1 MAKLLIADDDT
12 FNILL
17 TKTMIKNIMPE
28 IEIFEANNG
37 KIASELAMDI
47 QFDLIFMDVQ
57 MPEMNGIEATEAIR
71 QSEKSM
77 NQNTI
82 IVGLT
87 ASSSDDDKI
96 KCISSGM
103 NVFLTKPID
112 KSKLSET
119 IITYL
124 SN

>member
-1 MAKLLIADDDT
+1 MAKLLITDDDT

-37 KIASELAMDI
+37 KIAFELAMDI

-77 NQNTI
+77 NQHTET
-82 IVGLT
+82 VGLT
-87 ASSSDDDKI
+87 ANSADDDKI

-103 NVFLTKPID
+103 NDFLTKPID
-112 KSKLSET
+112 KSKLSE
-119 IITYL
+119 IVNTYL

>member
-1 MAKLLIADDDT
+1 MAKLLITDDDT

-37 KIASELAMDI
+37 KIAFELAMDI

-77 NQNTI
+77 NQHTV

-87 ASSSDDDKI
+87 ANSSDDDKI

-103 NVFLTKPID
+103 NDFLTKPID
-112 KSKLSET
+112 KSKLSE
-119 IITYL
+119 IVNTYL